1 MNLPSRNEPAD
12 NLPWSVTLRFG
23 NVLLACVLLAL
34 SAGASLTP
42 QIANLCYL
50 FGLSGMAFYF
60 CLELAAEHRAW
71 KCLRANASSAE
82 QRLASRLR
90 AENSTAKLSPHVLSP
105 EDSVDHIERAM
116 DSHSDLAVFLGAQ
129 TQPTLSV

>member
-42 QIANLCYL
+42 QITNLCYL

-60 CLELAAEHRAW
+60 CLELAAEHRAGRS
-71 KCLRANASSAE
+71 LRANASSAE
-82 QRLASRLR
+82 HRLACRLR
-90 AENSTAKLSPHVLSP
+90 AENHAGRPNAHIQSKEDTAGN
-105 EDSVDHIERAM
+105 IESAM
-116 DSHSDLAVFLGAQ
+116 DSQADFSMYLGAQ

>member
-42 QIANLCYL
+42 QIAKLCYL

-60 CLELAAEHRAW
+60 CLELAAEHRAGKW
-71 KCLRANASSAE
+71 LRANASSAE
-82 QRLASRLR
+82 QRLARRLS
-90 AENSTAKLSPHVLSP
+90 AENSTAKLNPHVLSQ
-105 EDSVDHIERAM
+105 ENSADNIERAM

>member
-1 MNLPSRNEPAD
+1 MNLPTRNEPAE

-42 QIANLCYL
+42 QVANLCYL
-50 FGLSGMAFYF
+50 FGLTGMAFYF
-60 CLELAAEHRAW
+60 CLELAAEHRAGKW
-71 KCLRANASSAE
+71 LRANAISAE
-82 QRLASRLR
+82 QRLACRLR
-90 AENSTAKLSPHVLSP
+90 AENHSTKLNAHVLST
-105 EDSVDHIERAM
+105 EDTVSNIESAM
-116 DSHSDLAVFLGAQ
+116 DSQADFSAFIGAQ

>member
-1 MNLPSRNEPAD
+1 MNVSPQNELGE
-12 NLPWSVTLRFG
+12 NVPWSVTLRFG

-42 QIANLCYL
+42 QITKLCYL

-60 CLELAAEHRAW
+60 GLELVVEYRAGR
-71 KCLRANASSAE
+71 CLRATASSAE
-82 QRLASRLR
+82 PRLSCPLR
-90 AENSTAKLSPHVLSP
+90 AESSTTKLSSHVLSQ
-105 EDSVDHIERAM
+105 EVSADNIERAM
-116 DSHSDLAVFLGAQ
+116 DSHSDLAVFLGAP

>member
-1 MNLPSRNEPAD
+1 MNLSPRNESAD

-34 SAGASLTP
+34 SAGESLTP
-42 QIANLCYL
+42 QTANLCYL

-60 CLELAAEHRAW
+60 SLELAADYRAG
-71 KCLRANASSAE
+71 KCLSENASSAE
-82 QRLASRLR
+82 RRLACRLH
-90 AENSTAKLSPHVLSP
+90 AETNTAKLNPHAQP
-105 EDSVDHIERAM
+105 REDYTDNIERAM

>member
-1 MNLPSRNEPAD
+1 MNLSLRNEPAD

-34 SAGASLTP
+34 SAGASMTP

-60 CLELAAEHRAW
+60 CLELVAEHRAG
-71 KCLRANASSAE
+71 KCLRTNASSAE
-82 QRLASRLR
+82 HRLSCRLR
-90 AENSTAKLSPHVLSP
+90 AENHAARLNAHVLST
-105 EDSVDHIERAM
+105 EDTASNIESAM
-116 DSHSDLAVFLGAQ
+116 DSQADISAYLGAQ